1 MNYNGASFIHTLFLV
16 TVHITGHAMQPFA
29 IAPSILSADFARLG
43 QEVDNVLAAGADIV
57 HFDVMDNH
65 YVPNLTIGPM
75 VCSAL
80 RKHGVTAPI
89 DVHLMVDPVDDL
101 IGMFADAGATYI
113 TFHPEASRHID
124 RSLQLIKQKGCKAG
138 LVLNPATPLDVVK
151 HVLPQLDML
160 LLMSV
165 NPGFG
170 GQKFIPYTLDK
181 LREARAAI
189 DALGLETRLEIDGG
203 VTVDNIAEIAAA
215 GADTFVAGSAI
226 FGSDDYKTTIDAMR
240 EQLSA

>member
-1 MNYNGASFIHTLFLV
+1 
-16 TVHITGHAMQPFA
+16 MQQEFK
-29 IAPSILSADFARLG
+29 IAPSILAADFARLG
-43 QEVDNVLAAGADIV
+43 EEVDAVLKAGADIV

-75 VCSAL
+75 VCQAL
-80 RKHGVTAPI
+80 RKYGITAPI
-89 DVHLMVDPVDDL
+89 DVHLMVEPVDDL
-101 IGMFADAGATYI
+101 IGQFADAGASII
-113 TFHPEASRHID
+113 TFHPEASRHVD
-124 RSLQLIKQKGCKAG
+124 RSVQLIKQAGCEAG
-138 LVLNPATPLDVVK
+138 LVLNPATPLAAVK

-189 DALGLETRLEIDGG
+189 DALGLPIRLEIDGG
-203 VTVDNIAEIAAA
+203 VTAANIGEIARA

-226 FGSDDYKTTIDAMR
+226 FGKDDYSAAIAAMR
-240 EQLSA
+240 SQLADV